1 MGRYR
6 SYTALTVR
14 LRSMTIQGRP
24 QLAWIVFA
32 LGGVVAALPLALF
45 GMRLDLELMTWW
57 YVLAVLFLGV
67 AIMIGSMLYLDSTS
81 ETIREYFTQRTRV
94 ALATTAIGSI
104 PLWMIA
110 ASHPEPMI
118 LGLVVGLL
126 PLIAIKGVTSVRCPR
141 CKGYLGVRTG
151 FAIASLGMGG
161 HTRIDYCESCQ
172 VSLDEPREGP
182 RRDPV
187 DD

>member
-1 MGRYR
+1 
-6 SYTALTVR
+6 
-14 LRSMTIQGRP
+14 
-24 QLAWIVFA
+24 
-32 LGGVVAALPLALF
+32 
-45 GMRLDLELMTWW
+45 
-57 YVLAVLFLGV
+57 
-67 AIMIGSMLYLDSTS
+67 
-81 ETIREYFTQRTRV
+81 V

-151 FAIASLGMGG
+151 FAIASWGMGG

-187 DD
+187 DDWRESMNETIRAYIPAFTNRTERSILDPRRFPVQH